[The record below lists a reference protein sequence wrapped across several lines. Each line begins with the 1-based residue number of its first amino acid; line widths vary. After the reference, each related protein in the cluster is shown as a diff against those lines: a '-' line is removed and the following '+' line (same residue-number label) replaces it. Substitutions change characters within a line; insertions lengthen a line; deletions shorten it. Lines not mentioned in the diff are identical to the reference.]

1 MNLSK
6 TTKIIS
12 KIFEVMFFLSSLVM
26 IACTIFSFANPQLLG
41 NFLLESVGN
50 GTIATNGFE
59 IQIAGKNG
67 ELLVGAMRF
76 FCFAGV
82 FSILAYTMIFRNI
95 FLIVKN
101 TEGKTWFSQGKTPFQ
116 KDNIRMIREI
126 GIFSIFIPLF
136 EIFLSIIAKIVLGVD
151 NTEISVQING
161 IVMGIAVIFLSEIFS
176 YGQKLEKDVEGLI

>member
-82 FSILAYTMIFRNI
+82 FSMLAYTMIFRNI
-95 FLIVKN
+95 FLIVK
-101 TEGKTWFSQGKTPFQ
+101 TQKEKPGSVRERLLFKKTT
-116 KDNIRMIREI
+116 
-126 GIFSIFIPLF
+126 
-136 EIFLSIIAKIVLGVD
+136 
-151 NTEISVQING
+151 
-161 IVMGIAVIFLSEIFS
+161 
-176 YGQKLEKDVEGLI
+176 